1 MRIPRPS
8 VPTPLVLL
16 LFAVLVVG
24 TAWALLLPPW
34 QSPDEQWHFAYAQTL
49 AEHGRLPDADNPAS
63 FSSEQLLAAAS
74 SRSDRMPFQPEV
86 KAPWDEGQYDA
97 WQRENARLPANA
109 REDGGGVNNASSN
122 PPLFYAVEAV
132 PYKLAGGDVFDRLY
146 AMRFVSVLFLLVAV
160 VATWLLA
167 GELFGPNRTL
177 QLAAAAV
184 VGFQPMATFMAGS
197 VNPDSP
203 LLAFWSLALWLG
215 VRILRRG
222 LTTKSGLAL
231 AVVVAGALL
240 TKAIGY
246 LLVIAA
252 AILIGWKLWRQR
264 SWGARGLV
272 AVAAGCVLVAVLPFA
287 VAELTGR
294 TALNQV
300 GNTTGNNLSVFSFP
314 ADYLGSYLWQFYLPR
329 AGFLSPL
336 QAGIDHEY
344 GFDVIFRGGW
354 GLFGWKDVRLSNT
367 VYTTL
372 LVTSIATV
380 AAAAVALITR
390 RVRIDLP
397 VLLYLLLVSVALV
410 GALHWIEFRF
420 LVERVEAFIQGRY
433 LLPLL
438 PVGACALSAALTLLP
453 ARLRGA
459 GLGVAL
465 AGLLALQVVSLGA
478 VMERYFA

>member
-1 MRIPRPS
+1 MRSRPLS

-16 LFAVLVVG
+16 LAAVLVVG
-24 TAWALLLPPW
+24 TAWALVLPPW

-49 AEHGRLPDADNPAS
+49 AEHGRLPDAGNPAS
-63 FSSEQLLAAAS
+63 FSSEQRLAAAS
-74 SRSDRMPFQPEV
+74 SRSDRMPFHPELR
-86 KAPWDEGQYDA
+86 APWDESRYDA
-97 WQRENARLPANA
+97 WQRNNARLPATR

-132 PYKLAGGDVFDRLY
+132 PYKVAGGDVFDRLY

-177 QLAAAAV
+177 QLVAAAV
-184 VGFQPMATFMAGS
+184 VGFQPMATFMGGS
-197 VNPDSP
+197 LNPDSP

-222 LTTKSGLAL
+222 LTTKSGVAL
-231 AVVVAGALL
+231 AAVAGGAVL

-246 LLVIAA
+246 LVVIAA

-264 SWGARGLV
+264 SWDTRGLL

-287 VAELTGR
+287 VAEVTGR
-294 TALNQV
+294 TAFNQV
-300 GNTTGNNLSVFSFP
+300 GNTTGNNLSLFDFP

-329 AGFLSPL
+329 PSFLRVLPG
-336 QAGIDHEY
+336 GIDHEY
-344 GFDVIFRGGW
+344 GFDVVFRGGW
-354 GLFGWKDVRLSNT
+354 GLFGWKDVRLTNG

-380 AAAAVALITR
+380 AAAALALITR
-390 RVRIDLP
+390 RVKIERA
-397 VLLYLLLVSVALV
+397 VLAYLLLVALALV
-410 GALHWIEFRF
+410 AALHWIEFRF
-420 LVERVEAFIQGRY
+420 VVERGEAFIQGRY

-438 PVGACALSAALTLLP
+438 PLGACALGAALTMVP
-453 ARLRGA
+453 SRLRGA
-459 GLGVAL
+459 AVGVAL
-465 AGLLALQVVSLGA
+465 VGLLSLQVVSLSA

>member
-49 AEHGRLPDADNPAS
+49 AEHGRLPDGDNSAS
-63 FSSEQLLAAAS
+63 FSTEQLLAAAS

-86 KAPWDEGQYDA
+86 RAPWDEGQYDA

-132 PYKLAGGDVFDRLY
+132 PYKLAGGDVLDRLY
-146 AMRFVSVLFLLVAV
+146 AMRLVSVLFLLVAV

-167 GELFGPNRTL
+167 GELFGRNRTL

-222 LTTKSGLAL
+222 LTTKSALAL
-231 AVVVAGALL
+231 AAVVGGAVL
-240 TKAIGY
+240 TKATGY

-300 GNTTGNNLSVFSFP
+300 GNTTGNNLSLFDFP

-336 QAGIDHEY
+336 QCGD
-344 GFDVIFRGGW
+344 R
-354 GLFGWKDVRLSNT
+354 S
-367 VYTTL
+367 
-372 LVTSIATV
+372 
-380 AAAAVALITR
+380 
-390 RVRIDLP
+390 RVRVRRHFP
-397 VLLYLLLVSVALV
+397 
-410 GALHWIEFRF
+410 GW
-420 LVERVEAFIQGRY
+420 
-433 LLPLL
+433 
-438 PVGACALSAALTLLP
+438 
-453 ARLRGA
+453 
-459 GLGVAL
+459 
-465 AGLLALQVVSLGA
+465 LGA
-478 VMERYFA
+478 VRLEGRAAVERRLHDSARDEHRDGGSRCGRADHAPGEDRPAGPRVPVARLAGARGRAALDRVPFPRGARWRRSSRGATCCRSFPSVRARSAPRLRCCRRGSGGQAWASRSRGCWRSRWSAWAP